1 MSATAADKG
10 VFQELRRSLPSGIE
24 MARLVAEWN
33 RTEVEFNHD
42 GCIHQEIEARVSSAP
57 ERIALI
63 FRNDALTYRELDQRA
78 GQVAMY
84 LRSIG
89 IGPDSSVGICV
100 ERSIEMVVAMLGVLK
115 AGGAYLPLD
124 PTFPAD
130 RIEFT
135 VADSGARAIITQASL
150 RGHFAGS
157 TAAVIEV
164 DRDGESIA
172 HAPVANG
179 PSSARGA
186 SLAYL
191 IYTSGS
197 TGKPKG
203 VMIEHRNVVNFFA
216 GMDRVMKATN
226 PGVWLAVTSISFDI
240 SVLELLWTLARGF
253 TVVIQPEDGKLET
266 TGEDSIPAQIIRHGV
281 THLQC
286 TPAHARILMRSPEAL
301 LAMRS
306 LHALLVGGEAFPLAV
321 ARQVRSA
328 IDARILN
335 MYGPTE
341 TTIWSTCFELVG
353 DEPIIPIGKPIA
365 NTQIYILDPNLE
377 PVTVGEVGEIH
388 IGGAGVARGYWK
400 RPDLTAERFIANPFV
415 AETRARLYKTG
426 DIARYRADGTIE
438 FIGRTDFQV
447 KINGF
452 RIELGEIETVLGA
465 HLGIREAVVMA
476 DTSPASDP
484 QLAAYIVAQPE
495 QEPSAGDIRI
505 YARQKLPKHMVP
517 ARFTFLEAMPLTPNG
532 KVDRKALSA
541 IRAGEQMPGPV
552 EPGARTHLEKAI
564 VAVWQSLLGGERIG
578 LHSNFFDLG
587 ATFLTVADAASGLR
601 EILKREIKLT
611 DLFGYPTVD
620 ALAAYLS
627 KADSAKT
634 PNSEAGRGAARREAL
649 AARASR
655 RSVSNHKAEN

>member
-1 MSATAADKG
+1 VSAAAADKG
-10 VFQELRRSLPSGIE
+10 VFELTPSPPSGIE
-24 MARLVAEWN
+24 MARLVTEWN

-42 GCIHQEIEARVSSAP
+42 AYVHQEIEARVSRAP

-78 GQVAMY
+78 GQLAIY

-89 IGPDSSVGICV
+89 VGPDMPVGICV

-124 PTFPAD
+124 PAFPAD
-130 RIEFT
+130 RIEFM
-135 VADSGARAIITQASL
+135 VADSGARAIIIQPSL

-164 DRDGESIA
+164 DRDGESIT
-172 HAPVANG
+172 HAPVPDG

-216 GMDRVMKATN
+216 GMDRVIKATG

-253 TVVIQPEDGKLET
+253 TVVIQPENGKLET
-266 TGEDSIPAQIIRHGV
+266 TGEDSIPAQMMRHGV

-286 TPAHARILMRSPEAL
+286 TPTHARLLMRSTEAL
-301 LAMRS
+301 PAMRS
-306 LHALLVGGEAFPLAV
+306 LHALLVGGEEFPLAL
-321 ARQVRSA
+321 ARQIRGA

-353 DEPIIPIGKPIA
+353 DEPTIPIGKPIA

-377 PVTVGEVGEIH
+377 PVTIGEVGELY

-400 RPDLTAERFIANPFV
+400 LPELTAERFIANPFV
-415 AETRARLYKTG
+415 TDKGALLYKTG
-426 DIARYRADGTIE
+426 DMARYRADGTVE
-438 FIGRTDFQV
+438 FIGRADFQV
-447 KINGF
+447 KLNGF
-452 RIELGEIETVLGA
+452 RIELGEIETVLGE
-465 HLGIREAVVMA
+465 HPGIREAVVMA
-476 DTSPASDP
+476 DLSPAGDP
-484 QLAAYIVAQPE
+484 QLAAFIIAHPE
-495 QEPSAGDIRI
+495 QGLSAAEVRI
-505 YARQKLPKHMVP
+505 YARQKLPKYMVP
-517 ARFTFLEAMPLTPNG
+517 ARFTFLEAMPVTPNG

-541 IRAGEQMPGPV
+541 IRAGEQISGPV

-564 VAVWQSLLGGERIG
+564 VAVWQGLLGAERIG

-587 ATFLTVADAASGLR
+587 ATSHTVAEAASSLR
-601 EILKREIKLT
+601 EMLKREIKLT
-611 DLFGYPTVD
+611 DLFGYPTVA

-627 KADSAKT
+627 RAESAQT
-634 PNSEAGRGAARREAL
+634 PNSEAGRGAARRAAL

-655 RSVSNHKAEN
+655 TAVPTKVQN